1 MIKNLLESG
10 KILMLLAVFISFTIT
25 GCNSGTKKGDNN
37 SEAEE
42 EFESSLDENA
52 QEKFQTAKRIFYSL
66 PSPVETARILQ
77 NAGATYNEDIL
88 NPIDNSNGYITNLS
102 MALNLGIYTLDL
114 SYASMFDQTQIT
126 LNYIEVAKKMA
137 DGLNILDAINETTI
151 QSLEDN
157 INNRQKIIDIISETL
172 LNSSS
177 YLSEKGLESTATII
191 LVGGWVEG
199 LYIATNLIGEAPI
212 EENEMVQRI
221 VDQKLSVD
229 FMVTLLQEAAD
240 DPDAQSVLKDIQAL
254 KAIFDKIEITQG
266 ENTAVTDP
274 ETNVTTLKSNSSNN
288 LTKEILDELSAKV
301 NEIRNSYI
309 S

>member
-10 KILMLLAVFISFTIT
+10 KILMLLAVFISFSLT
-25 GCNSGTKKGDNN
+25 GCNSGAKQKDNN

-42 EFESSLDENA
+42 EFESSLDANT
-52 QEKFQTAKRIFYSL
+52 QEKFQAAKRIFYSL
-66 PSPVETARILQ
+66 PSPIETARILH
-77 NAGATYNEDIL
+77 NAGATYNEEFL

-102 MALNLGIYTLDL
+102 MALNLGIYTADL
-114 SYASMFDQTQIT
+114 SYASLFDQTQIT

-137 DGLNILDAINETTI
+137 DGLNILDAINENTI
-151 QSLEDN
+151 QQLEDN

-172 LNSSS
+172 LNSNS

-199 LYIATNLIGEAPI
+199 LYIAINLVGEEPI
-212 EENEMVQRI
+212 EDNEIVQRI
-221 VDQKLSVD
+221 VDQKLSID
-229 FMVTLLQEAAD
+229 FMINLLEEATD
-240 DPDAQSVLKDIQAL
+240 DPDAQSVLKDIIEL
-254 KAIFDKIEITQG
+254 KAIFDKIVIKQG

-288 LTKEILDELSAKV
+288 LTKKVYDALAIKV

>member
-1 MIKNLLESG
+1 MNKKLLESS
-10 KILMLLAVFISFTIT
+10 KILMLIAIIISFSLT
-25 GCNSGTKKGDNN
+25 GCNRGAKQNDKKGDTG
-37 SEAEE
+37 E
-42 EFESSLDENA
+42 EFQASTDEDA

-77 NAGATYNEDIL
+77 KAGATYHEELL
-88 NPIDNSNGYITNLS
+88 NPIENSNGYITNLS
-102 MALNLGIYTLDL
+102 MALNLGIYTTDL
-114 SYASMFDQTQIT
+114 SYASLFDQTQIT

-172 LNSSS
+172 LNSNS

-191 LVGGWVEG
+191 LVGGWIEG
-199 LYIATNLIGEAPI
+199 LYIASNLVGDNAI
-212 EENEMVQRI
+212 EGNAIVQRI

-229 FMVTLLQEAAD
+229 FMVTLLEEATD
-240 DPDAQSVLKDIQAL
+240 DPDAQTVLKDVLDL
-254 KAIFDKIEITQG
+254 KSTFDKIVITQG
-266 ENTAVTDP
+266 ENTAITDP
-274 ETNVTTLKSNSSNN
+274 DTNVTTLQSESSNN
-288 LTKEILDELSAKV
+288 LTQDVYEELASKV
-301 NEIRNSYI
+301 NKIRNSYT

>member
-1 MIKNLLESG
+1 MNKKLLESS
-10 KILMLLAVFISFTIT
+10 KILMLIAIFISFSLT
-25 GCNSGTKKGDNN
+25 GCNSGTKQNDKNGDTD
-37 SEAEE
+37 E
-42 EFESSLDENA
+42 EFQSSIDEDA
-52 QEKFQTAKRIFYSL
+52 QEKIQTAKRIFYSL

-77 NAGATYNEDIL
+77 NAGATYHEDIL

-102 MALNLGIYTLDL
+102 MALNLGIYTTDL
-114 SYASMFDQTQIT
+114 SYASLFDQTQIT

-172 LNSSS
+172 LNSNS

-191 LVGGWVEG
+191 LVGGWIEG
-199 LYIATNLIGEAPI
+199 LYIATSLVGDDPI
-212 EENEMVQRI
+212 DENAIVQRI

-229 FMVTLLQEAAD
+229 FMVTLLQEATD
-240 DPDAQSVLKDIQAL
+240 DPDAQTVLKDVLEL
-254 KAIFDKIEITQG
+254 KATFDKIVITQG
-266 ENTAVTDP
+266 ENTAITDP
-274 ETNVTTLKSNSSNN
+274 DTNITTLKSKSSNN
-288 LTKEILDELSAKV
+288 LTQEVYEELASKV
-301 NEIRNSYI
+301 NKIRNSYI

>member
-1 MIKNLLESG
+1 
-10 KILMLLAVFISFTIT
+10 
-25 GCNSGTKKGDNN
+25 
-37 SEAEE
+37 
-42 EFESSLDENA
+42 
-52 QEKFQTAKRIFYSL
+52 
-66 PSPVETARILQ
+66 
-77 NAGATYNEDIL
+77 
-88 NPIDNSNGYITNLS
+88 
-102 MALNLGIYTLDL
+102 MALNLGIYTTDL
-114 SYASMFDQTQIT
+114 SYASLFDQTQIT

-199 LYIATNLIGEAPI
+199 LYIATSLVGEESI
-212 EENEMVQRI
+212 EENELVQRI

-229 FMVTLLQEAAD
+229 FMVSLLQEATD
-240 DPDAQSVLKDIQAL
+240 DPDAQSVLKDIKVL
-254 KAIFDKIEITQG
+254 KTIFDKIEITQG
-266 ENTAVTDP
+266 ENTAVTNP

-288 LTKEILDELSAKV
+288 LTKEVYEELAAKV

>member
-1 MIKNLLESG
+1 MNKKLLESS
-10 KILMLLAVFISFTIT
+10 KILLLIAIFISFSLT
-25 GCNSGTKKGDNN
+25 GCNSGAKQNDKNGDT
-37 SEAEE
+37 EE
-42 EFESSLDENA
+42 EFQSSIDEDS

-77 NAGATYNEDIL
+77 NAGATYHEDIL

-102 MALNLGIYTLDL
+102 MALNLGIYTTDL
-114 SYASMFDQTQIT
+114 SYASLFDQTQIT

-151 QSLEDN
+151 QRLEDN
-157 INNRQKIIDIISETL
+157 INNRQMIIDIISETL
-172 LNSSS
+172 LNSNS

-191 LVGGWVEG
+191 LVGGWIEG
-199 LYIATNLIGEAPI
+199 LYIATSLVGDDPI
-212 EENEMVQRI
+212 DENAIVQRI

-229 FMVTLLQEAAD
+229 FMVTLLQEATD
-240 DPDAQSVLKDIQAL
+240 DPDAQSVLKDVL
-254 KAIFDKIEITQG
+254 KLKSTFDKIEITQG

-274 ETNVTTLKSNSSNN
+274 DTNVTTLKSESSNN
-288 LTKEILDELSAKV
+288 LTQDVYEELALKV
-301 NEIRNSYI
+301 SEIRNSYI